1 MDLQRAGMEARPYAY
16 VRKTSPRQWRAGVE
30 ARPYAYVRKTSPR
43 QWRAG
48 VEADPTHFDVTP
60 SRGDTKRQCGIFWA
74 F

>member
-1 MDLQRAGMEARPYAY
+1 MDLQRAGM
-16 VRKTSPRQWRAGVE
+16 E

-60 SRGDTKRQCGIFWA
+60 SRGDTKQQCGIFRA
-74 F
+74 FGLAGMAVFILR